1 MEVLIKKHKMNMED
15 IKKEVLKQIKKKYNT
30 IPVEKIIQW
39 INEVPAYEF
48 KQLII
53 TVDKEEIYKED
64 LFDKKI
70 SEVIDFLSQ
79 YKDYTI
85 EERWSSYK
93 NNYFVLTINRPENL
107 DEIVKRIC
115 ITVEYNCRKFLKK
128 EEQIAKIDNEIHKLE
143 DKKRKIKM
151 L

>member
-1 MEVLIKKHKMNMED
+1 MNIED

-53 TVDKEEIYKED
+53 TADKEEIYKED

-79 YKDYTI
+79 YKDKDYI
-85 EERWSSYK
+85 LEERWWGYED
-93 NNYFVLTINRPENL
+93 NYFLFTVDRQETS
-107 DEIVKRIC
+107 DEIVARIC
-115 ITVEYNCRKFLKK
+115 SKVKSNCRDFLEKDK
-128 EEQIAKIDNEIHKLE
+128 QIAEIDKEIRRLQN
-143 DKKRKIKM
+143 KKSELVK
-151 L
+151 

>member
-1 MEVLIKKHKMNMED
+1 MNIED
-15 IKKEVLKQIKKKYNT
+15 IKKEVLKQIEKKYNT

-85 EERWSSYK
+85 EERWSSYE

-107 DEIVKRIC
+107 DEIAKRIC
-115 ITVEYNCRKFLKK
+115 ITVEYNCRNFLKK
-128 EEQIAKIDNEIHKLE
+128 EEQIAKIDKEIHKLE

>member
-1 MEVLIKKHKMNMED
+1 MNIED
-15 IKKEVLKQIKKKYNT
+15 IKKEALKQIKKKYNT

-85 EERWSSYK
+85 EERWSSYE

-107 DEIVKRIC
+107 DEIAKRIC
-115 ITVEYNCRKFLKK
+115 IIVEYNCCNFLKK
-128 EEQIAKIDNEIHKLE
+128 EEQIAKIDKEICKLE

>member
-1 MEVLIKKHKMNMED
+1 MNIED
-15 IKKEVLKQIKKKYNT
+15 IKKEALKQIEKKYNT

-39 INEVPAYEF
+39 INEVPEYEF

-53 TVDKEEIYKED
+53 TADKKEIYKED

-79 YKDYTI
+79 YKDCTI
-85 EERWSSYK
+85 EERWSSYE

-107 DEIVKRIC
+107 DEIAKRIC
-115 ITVEYNCRKFLKK
+115 ITVEYNCHNFLKK
-128 EEQIAKIDNEIHKLE
+128 EEQIAKIDKEICKLE

>member
-1 MEVLIKKHKMNMED
+1 MNIED
-15 IKKEVLKQIKKKYNT
+15 IKKEVLKQIEKKYNT

-53 TVDKEEIYKED
+53 TADKEEIYKED

-85 EERWSSYK
+85 EERWSSYE
-93 NNYFVLTINRPENL
+93 NNYFVLTINRPGNL
-107 DEIVKRIC
+107 DEIAKRIC
-115 ITVEYNCRKFLKK
+115 ITVEYNCHNFLKK
-128 EEQIAKIDNEIHKLE
+128 EEQIAKIDKEIRKLE
-143 DKKRKIKM
+143 EKKSKIKM